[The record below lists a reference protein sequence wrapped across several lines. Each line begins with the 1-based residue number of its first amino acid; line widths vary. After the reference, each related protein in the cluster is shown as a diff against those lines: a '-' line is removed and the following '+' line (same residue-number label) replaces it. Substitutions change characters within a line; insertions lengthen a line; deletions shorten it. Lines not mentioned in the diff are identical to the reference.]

1 MLIVFDYDGCFTD
14 GKVIFNEKGEIIK
27 GYQIKDGTGLKM
39 LRNNNHIIRVISGY
53 PENESQKKIL
63 EHLKINKYE
72 FAVENK
78 KELLDKWCVEL
89 NLNIFQ
95 DVAYFGD
102 DLNDL
107 ECLENVEY
115 SGCPADAVMEVK
127 NICKFISSKKGG
139 DGCIREFC
147 NFLLRETCPPNI
159 KNFNDNIN
167 RKELSYVRQI
177 KRECLHQLNNYD
189 EEKILE
195 IAVKIQEVNKT
206 NNIYFTGIG
215 KSETIAQ
222 HGANLLKSLN
232 FNCLYLD
239 ATNSIHGDLGCV
251 KEKDLVFL
259 LSKSGNTEELI
270 KIIPFLKKK
279 KSEVI
284 GVCCHSKSR
293 FHSHLENVLVLPF
306 LSEIKSKIDSIP
318 TNSYMSFLFFIN
330 ILASH
335 LTNNLTLE
343 EYKLNHPSGNIGNQ
357 LLKIKDVMITQFPK
371 IILQDEID
379 IKKVLLSMTEKKI
392 GCCFFV
398 NEEDKLLGI
407 LTDGDIR
414 RLLIIENNLTRITE
428 NEINKNFY
436 FETDLEKYVK
446 DCNKICFT
454 PILNFNKKIIGII
467 S

>member
-1 MLIVFDYDGCFTD
+1 MLIVFDFDGCFTD

-53 PENESQKKIL
+53 PENTSQKKIL
-63 EHLKINKYE
+63 EHLKVDKYE

-78 KELLDKWCVEL
+78 KELLDRWCVEL

-107 ECLENVEY
+107 ECLETVEY

-147 NFLLRETCPPNI
+147 NYLLRETCTPNI
-159 KNFNDNIN
+159 KKNEAIYT
-167 RKELSYVRQI
+167 KELSYVRQI

-239 ATNSIHGDLGCV
+239 ATNSIHGDLGCL
-251 KEKDLVFL
+251 KENDLVFL

-293 FHSHLENVLVLPF
+293 FHSQLENVLVLPF
-306 LSEIKSKIDSIP
+306 SSEIKSKIDSIP
-318 TNSYMSFLFFIN
+318 TNSFMSFLFFIN
-330 ILASH
+330 ILASQ

-343 EYKLNHPSGNIGNQ
+343 EYKLNHPSGNIGSQ

-379 IKKVLLSMTEKKI
+379 IKKVLLSMTEKRI

-414 RLLIIENNLTRITE
+414 RLLIRENNLTRITKDD
-428 NEINKNFY
+428 INRNFY
-436 FETDLEKYVK
+436 FENDLQKYVK
-446 DCNKICFT
+446 DCENYKNIPIINSLKIVLG
-454 PILNFNKKIIGII
+454 ILIF
-467 S
+467 